1 LKSFIDYIFQP
12 HKEDHELSA
21 KFFDALPKLLSTGA
35 IKPNNP
41 KLFEG
46 LESVTKGFQEYRD
59 GVISN
64 YKIVY
69 KV

>member
-1 LKSFIDYIFQP
+1 MSWKP
-12 HKEDHELSA
+12 HKEDHELSS
-21 KFFDALPKLLSTGA
+21 KFFEELPKLLSSGA
-35 IKPNNP
+35 IKPNTP

-46 LESVTKGFQEYRD
+46 LDSVPKGFQEYRN

-69 KV
+69 KI